1 MMRLLRR
8 RSAPPR
14 NDEIFLMSNTKKL
27 PPAYVGFGMLTPVT
41 IMVIDRLPMHNTG
54 ALVREF
60 SEFVFDD
67 AAIIACLLRQ
77 WGVPT
82 GMIGT
87 AVGDDPRGHALANQL
102 EEWGV
107 QGKVRFSQEIKT
119 PIEVNVSD
127 KTGARTYFWHRPP
140 EMLATL
146 DTADL
151 SLLKGTRLMYADWYD
166 GEHILRAMDEANQL
180 NVPVFLNLEHGHK
193 DPQLLKTYASRVSI
207 CQAVT
212 DAAQLGK
219 TRAMLQT
226 ARKILK
232 SGIKTALITMAKAGC
247 LVAQDHEAINVY
259 APRVRAIDGCGAGAT
274 FSAGF
279 IYGYLNGWDLEAS
292 ARFATAAASLKVTRA
307 GLQMFP
313 VEEIQALAAKLR
325 VQHLT
330 FKDNQFHKI
339 TGIITAR
346 QQKLVS
352 EGQKLAKIATDR
364 LLPKRKLKEKT
375 SSQTQVKR
383 KLT

>member
-1 MMRLLRR
+1 
-8 RSAPPR
+8 
-14 NDEIFLMSNTKKL
+14 MSYTRKI

-41 IMVIDRLPMHNTG
+41 ILVLDRLPKHNTG

-67 AAIIACLLRQ
+67 AAIIACVLRQ

-107 QGKVRFSQEIKT
+107 QGKVRFSKDIKT
-119 PIEVNVSD
+119 PMEVNVSD

-151 SLLKGTRLMYADWYD
+151 SLLHGAQLMYADWYD
-166 GEHILRAMDEANQL
+166 GEHIVRAMDEAKQL

-193 DPQLLKTYASRVSI
+193 DPQLLKKYASRVSI

-247 LVAQDHEAINVY
+247 LVAEGNHAVNVH
-259 APRVRAIDGCGAGAT
+259 APRVKAVDGCGAGAT

-307 GLQMFP
+307 GLQMFS
-313 VEEIQALAAKLR
+313 VEEIHALASRLR

-339 TGIITAR
+339 TGMFTDR
-346 QQKLVS
+346 QQQLVY

-364 LLPKRKLKEKT
+364 LLPKRKTREKAPHEAR
-375 SSQTQVKR
+375 VKR
-383 KLT
+383 KVI

>member
-1 MMRLLRR
+1 
-8 RSAPPR
+8 
-14 NDEIFLMSNTKKL
+14 MSKIKKN

-41 IMVIDRLPMHNTG
+41 IMVLDKLPKHNTG

-77 WGVPT
+77 WGVLT

-87 AVGDDPRGHALANQL
+87 AVGDDPRGHALADQL

-107 QGKVRFSQEIKT
+107 QGKVRFSKDIKT

-127 KTGARTYFWHRPP
+127 KTGARTYFWHRPS
-140 EMLATL
+140 EMLDTL

-151 SLLKGTRLMYADWYD
+151 SLLKGSQLMYADWYD
-166 GEHILRAMDEANQL
+166 GEHILRAMDESNRID
-180 NVPVFLNLEHGHK
+180 VPVFLNLEHGHK
-193 DPQLLKTYASRVSI
+193 DQRILKEYASRVTI

-226 ARKILK
+226 ARKLLK
-232 SGIKTALITMAKAGC
+232 SGIQTALITMAKDGC
-247 LVAQDHEAINVY
+247 LVAQGNAAVRVY
-259 APRVRAIDGCGAGAT
+259 APRVKAVDGCGAGAT

-279 IYGYLNGWDLEAS
+279 IYGYLNGWSLERS

-307 GLQMFP
+307 GLQMFS
-313 VEEIQALAAKLR
+313 VQEIELLASKLR
-325 VQHLT
+325 VEHLT
-330 FKDNQFHKI
+330 FKDDQFHKI
-339 TGIITAR
+339 TGLLTLR
-346 QQKLVS
+346 QQEIMS
-352 EGQKLAKIATDR
+352 EGQKLAKIASDR
-364 LLPKRKLKEKT
+364 FIPKRKPKDKL
-375 SSQTQVKR
+375 SPQSQAKR